1 MTKFPDVSR
10 PLKIVRVIA
19 RLNIG
24 GPARHVIYLAERM
37 NRGSFRTV
45 LVKGAESK
53 TEGTMEEIA
62 KTRGVGCLFIPKL
75 GREIRASDDWGA
87 FRELFCLLRSE
98 RPDILHT
105 HTAKAGALGR
115 LAGWVYRWTTPGGRS
130 LKIFHTFH
138 GHVLQGYFG
147 PLKTQ
152 VFRWIER
159 LLALVSTRVIT
170 LSEGLR
176 EELVNFGVAPRE
188 KIQVV
193 PLGLELSGFLNTKN
207 KNEDDGSLRSSCG
220 IPPEAFVV
228 GIVGRLV
235 PIKNHETLFKA
246 ARLLINEGL
255 DLHLLI
261 VGDGELRSSLEYQSS
276 KMLPMDRTHFA
287 GWRFD
292 LARVYRDVDAV
303 VLCSLNEG
311 TPVSLIEAMAAS
323 RPVVA
328 TGVGGVPDLLGWS
341 GDITPSPGAFI
352 ATERGWIV
360 PAQDPLGLA
369 AAIREI
375 QKSPTQNIAKIKVA
389 RDYVLDHY
397 DIESLVSTLTALY
410 REA

>member
-1 MTKFPDVSR
+1 MTKTPDVSR

-24 GPARHVIYLAERM
+24 GPARHVIYLAEKM
-37 NRGSFRTV
+37 NHGSFRTV

-53 TEGTMEEIA
+53 TEGTMEDIA
-62 KTRGVGCLFIPKL
+62 KARGVGCLFIPKL

-87 FRELFCLLRSE
+87 FRELLRLLRNE

-115 LAGWVYRWTTPGGRS
+115 LAGWIYRWTTPGGRD

-138 GHVLQGYFG
+138 GHVLQGYFS

-152 VFRWIER
+152 FFRWVER
-159 LLALVSTRVIT
+159 LLALISTRVIT

-176 EELVNFGVAPRE
+176 DELVSFGIAPRE

-193 PLGLELSGFLNTKN
+193 SLGLELSEFLDIGN
-207 KNEDDGSLRSSCG
+207 KNGDDGSLRHSCK

-235 PIKNHETLFKA
+235 PIKDHQTLFEA
-246 ARLLINEGL
+246 ARLLISEGM

-261 VGDGELRSSLEYQSS
+261 VGDGELRSPLERQALE
-276 KMLPMDRTHFA
+276 MLPEDRAHFT

-292 LARVYRDVDAV
+292 LSRVYRDVDLV

-341 GDITPSPGAFI
+341 GDSVPSPGSFVG
-352 ATERGWIV
+352 TERGWIV
-360 PAQDPLGLA
+360 PTKDPSGLA

-375 QKSPTQNIAKIKVA
+375 QTRPAQNVAKVKA
-389 RDYVLDHY
+389 GRDYVLEQF
-397 DIESLVSTLTALY
+397 DIESLVTALTNLY
-410 REA
+410 RYA